1 MKFTKINLKE
11 APFSESWND
20 YTDFKNWHNFI
31 KDNQLYSYLR
41 GLPSRSTLMYYFENG
56 RDVGEYLRNEENR
69 PPFYD
74 HGYMYKTKDRKAF
87 IVYQPYGALD
97 KMDEYRQVIE
107 CWATEQGIEA
117 KVYGYDY
124 GWYTSSSYLVI
135 MGLDLSDIKVEK
147 ARNSH

>member
-41 GLPSRSTLMYYFENG
+41 GLPSRSTLKYYFENG

-97 KMDEYRQVIE
+97 KMDE
-107 CWATEQGIEA
+107 
-117 KVYGYDY
+117 
-124 GWYTSSSYLVI
+124 
-135 MGLDLSDIKVEK
+135 
-147 ARNSH
+147 